1 MIELK
6 INGKTITLKDFPS
19 KALESTIIGFIKA
32 LKLEEEPTEVKILI
46 KKDATD
52 KDNP

>member
-6 INGKTITLKDFPS
+6 INDKEIRLKDFPS

-32 LKLEEEPTEVKILI
+32 LKLEEEPKEVKILI
-46 KKDATD
+46 KKDATN
-52 KDNP
+52 KDNS

>member
-19 KALESTIIGFIKA
+19 RALESTIVGFIKA
-32 LKLEEEPTEVKILI
+32 LKLQETPKDIEIKI
-46 KKDATD
+46 KKDAKD